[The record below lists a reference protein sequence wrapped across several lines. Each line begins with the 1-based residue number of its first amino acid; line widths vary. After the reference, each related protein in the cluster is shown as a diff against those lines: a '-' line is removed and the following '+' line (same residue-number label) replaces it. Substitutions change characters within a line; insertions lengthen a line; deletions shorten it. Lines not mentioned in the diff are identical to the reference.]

1 MSQFIPLCE
10 LSSHRLFVLS
20 LWQVRKTKTALSMLN
35 RVAPFLA
42 IPSQMKQHIDAGRFG
57 AAIKAYRRVMAVDD
71 DCSIDLLRSVKRK
84 ATEAASEARTTLEN
98 ILSDPNIPVTRLLD
112 SIRDLDILITLNVKS
127 KQTEST
133 HTAAFQNMRNTMK
146 EALPKSP
153 ALACLVMQ
161 SSHFSTAITK
171 AINESEA
178 TISRIAKERMH
189 SGKNRV
195 LINETL
201 KKADEAIKLMAR
213 NAQSGEGTTIEQ
225 DELEDQQSQFD
236 ENAWRMKMLDARITA
251 VLQAT
256 KLAKTWLPRL
266 VRLGVSTRE
275 SEVMMT
281 LSHKKVEET
290 AFKSFVEIVAPAM
303 FNLVQHAVFCAL
315 GQHDS
320 RKKLVMSVGK
330 NLNTVAQTLLRTPL
344 SANLNETCA
353 AELVELSKVVQDSYV
368 SASIMCP
375 DPEENRGNTDLET
388 DMVMLERCTALTN
401 EAVVTAERRLVRHC
415 FESCANK
422 CSANASSKGVLDIDL
437 LHSNVVGLATTL
449 SQPAAS
455 KFEVEAGCRQVVLK
469 SCMSLNS
476 YASDRDY
483 EAKLKVVTECAR
495 AIGGKIQ
502 QVVRELVDLIGG
514 QVEDIEELLLDDI
527 RSTEER
533 YFDEYLTGIR
543 TTMNRCVKIGWV
555 CEDLEEYVYNEQ
567 NDSVHPQGKFGYLCL
582 RKTLVAYIVQLV
594 LT

>member
-1 MSQFIPLCE
+1 
-10 LSSHRLFVLS
+10 
-20 LWQVRKTKTALSMLN
+20 MLN

-57 AAIKAYRRVMAVDD
+57 AAIKAYRRVMAIDD
-71 DCSIDLLRSVKRK
+71 DCPIDLLRSVKRK

-98 ILSDPNIPVTRLLD
+98 MLSDPTVAVTKLLD

-127 KQTEST
+127 KQTQST
-133 HTAAFQNMRNTMK
+133 HAVAFQNMRNTMK
-146 EALPKSP
+146 EALPQSP

-161 SSHFSTAITK
+161 SSHFSAAVTK
-171 AINESEA
+171 AINDAE
-178 TISRIAKERMH
+178 TMISRIAKERME
-189 SGKNRV
+189 SAENSA

-213 NAQSGEGTTIEQ
+213 SAHSGEGTSIEQ
-225 DELEDQQSQFD
+225 DELEGQQSQFD
-236 ENAWRMKMLDARITA
+236 ENAWVQKMLDARVSA

-266 VRLGVSTRE
+266 VRVGVSTRE

-315 GQHDS
+315 GQHDN

-330 NLNTVAQTLLRTPL
+330 NLEAAAQTLLRTPL

-353 AELVELSKVVQDSYV
+353 AELLDLSKVVQDSYV

-375 DPEENRGNTDLET
+375 EPEENRGNTDLVT
-388 DMVMLERCTALTN
+388 DMIILERCTSLAN

-415 FESCANK
+415 FENCAAK
-422 CSANASSKGVLDIDL
+422 CSASASSKGLLDIDL
-437 LHSNVVGLATTL
+437 LHSIVVGLATTL
-449 SQPAAS
+449 SHPAAS
-455 KFEVEAGCRQVVLK
+455 KFEVEAGCRQVVMK

-502 QVVRELVDLIGG
+502 EVVRELVDLIGG

-533 YFDEYLTGIR
+533 YFDEYLAGIK
-543 TTMNRCVKIGWV
+543 TTMNRCVKVGWV
-555 CEDLEEYVYNEQ
+555 CENLEEYVYNEQ
-567 NDSVHPQGKFGYLCL
+567 DDSVHPQGKFGYLYL
-582 RKTLVAYIVQLV
+582 RNLDIGSISL
-594 LT
+594 